1 MKKKWTYQ
9 KLKESADKYKYIR
22 DWRKNEP
29 SAHSTAIANRL
40 LPELTKNMISLRGQP
55 WTKER
60 VQKVAARFEH
70 KVDFLNCEP
79 SAYQVAHR
87 NKWID
92 EVCRHMKPLGNKE
105 FRLVYC
111 LKIKGT
117 NKIYIGLT
125 QNLKIRKQGHKKAIW
140 HKNLKKEFGEDNF
153 VYKKLTGYIPS
164 LLAADKEKR
173 FIQKF
178 RNEGMEVLNTLKGG
192 QLGTGKKFW
201 TDKRIYEATKPFT
214 YLKDFMKKEPAA
226 YNAAMKSLKYYE
238 LTSHLKRLHS
248 NNMWNIQNIKK
259 SALKYIHRSIWKGQ
273 EAGAVQAARRLGILK
288 QVTSHMKKKRPT
300 QKWTEQKIKHIA
312 LLCKNKVEFKNKYP
326 GADTA
331 ARKLGLYDRAT
342 LHMDN
347 LKMKGPTH
355 FNRKW
360 TIEKIKESASAFK
373 VLERWKESCRGA
385 VSAAYKMG
393 IIKEVTQHMVD
404 GRYVYA
410 LSIKKEV

>member
-125 QNLKIRKQGHKKAIW
+125 QNLKIRKQGHKR
-140 HKNLKKEFGEDNF
+140 EFG
-153 VYKKLTGYIPS
+153 T
-164 LLAADKEKR
+164 
-173 FIQKF
+173 
-178 RNEGMEVLNTLKGG
+178 
-192 QLGTGKKFW
+192 
-201 TDKRIYEATKPFT
+201 
-214 YLKDFMKKEPAA
+214 
-226 YNAAMKSLKYYE
+226 
-238 LTSHLKRLHS
+238 
-248 NNMWNIQNIKK
+248 
-259 SALKYIHRSIWKGQ
+259 
-273 EAGAVQAARRLGILK
+273 
-288 QVTSHMKKKRPT
+288 
-300 QKWTEQKIKHIA
+300 
-312 LLCKNKVEFKNKYP
+312 
-326 GADTA
+326 
-331 ARKLGLYDRAT
+331 
-342 LHMDN
+342 
-347 LKMKGPTH
+347 
-355 FNRKW
+355 
-360 TIEKIKESASAFK
+360 TI
-373 VLERWKESCRGA
+373 
-385 VSAAYKMG
+385 
-393 IIKEVTQHMVD
+393 
-404 GRYVYA
+404 
-410 LSIKKEV
+410 